1 MKFALEAKTVS
12 IVGITAFAALV
23 VAAAP
28 AAADPAPPP
37 PPLPVPAPLP
47 APEPLPAAEP
57 LAAELPPPLPA
68 PTPAEAP
75 ALPPA
80 ADVPAQALATSST
93 DPAGEGVPHL
103 LSPENLPPG
112 TSDAPVAPSQPRL
125 TYLQDL
131 WHAMQTQEI
140 SGSDALLLLTQRPMV
155 ANATPPQGIP
165 AGPQAPLPPDAL
177 PPADAPPPADALPLA
192 EAPPIAP

>member
-1 MKFALEAKTVS
+1 VKFAFEATTVS
-12 IVGITAFAALV
+12 IVGAAVFAALV
-23 VAAAP
+23 VAATP
-28 AAADPAPPP
+28 AAADPELP

-47 APEPLPAAEP
+47 APAP

-75 ALPPA
+75 ALPLA
-80 ADVPAQALATSST
+80 AEVPAEPLATGAT
-93 DPAGEGVPHL
+93 DPEAEGVPHL

-125 TYLQDL
+125 TYLRDL
-131 WHAMQTQEI
+131 WHAMQTEEV

-155 ANATPPQGIP
+155 ADAVPPQGMP
-165 AGPQAPLPPDAL
+165 AGPQAPLPPAEVL
-177 PPADAPPPADALPLA
+177 PPAEALPA
-192 EAPPIAP
+192 EAPPIAPIAP